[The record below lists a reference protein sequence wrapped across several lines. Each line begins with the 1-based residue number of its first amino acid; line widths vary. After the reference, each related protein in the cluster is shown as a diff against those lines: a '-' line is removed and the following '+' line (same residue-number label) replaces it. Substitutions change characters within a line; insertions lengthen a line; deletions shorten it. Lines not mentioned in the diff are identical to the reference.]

1 MTEHRQGIVRKAHVK
16 KEDREFILE
25 ECKKKGIVKSYVIA
39 ESKQAIPARDF
50 MLNFLTW
57 EKTPYIAEKLYKKH
71 GIHKRHVKKQ
81 YSNIKNHWQPFLK
94 DKAIG
99 EITKHDIKDFMFQ
112 LAQTDYSFGVK
123 NDIVRAGTTA
133 FKWAYEN
140 ALLDKDI
147 TTGLVF
153 FSGTY
158 KERQILIPELVQEV
172 FSVE

>member
-1 MTEHRQGIVRKAHVK
+1 
-16 KEDREFILE
+16 
-25 ECKKKGIVKSYVIA
+25 
-39 ESKQAIPARDF
+39 
-50 MLNFLTW
+50 MLNFWTW
-57 EKTPYIAEKLYKKH
+57 ETSPYIAEKLYKKH

-81 YSNIKNHWQPFLK
+81 YGNIKNHWQPFLK

-133 FKWAYEN
+133 LKWAYEN
-140 ALLDKDI
+140 ELLDKDI

-158 KERQILIPELVQEV
+158 KERLILTPELVQAV
-172 FSVE
+172 FSVEWNDDRCKLANMLAMCTGLRLGEIQRLKSEHGWGVPTQIVLRLFLP